1 MVITEL
7 VVNSLL
13 VVKSQLG
20 KEQATLITWRQPQ
33 SVKVSDHSF
42 PREHK

>member
-13 VVKSQLG
+13 VVKSQLC
-20 KEQATLITWRQPQ
+20 KEQSIVITWCQPQ